1 MKKILLNLQRFGEGA
16 GDGAGESGAAVTG
29 EAAESPA
36 AGDTK
41 RGRKANPLAN
51 VKYGKVENTAKEPQP
66 EAEEGE
72 DDAPKEE
79 KPVDKHKLF
88 EEMIKGEYK
97 EEYDARTQRIIN
109 KRFGEMKQL
118 EERQKSIDP
127 ILAMISQKYGVD
139 ATDINA
145 LSKAIEEDDSFYEDE
160 ALARGLSVD
169 QLKQMRRMERE
180 NEQLKRAQKEAEKKA
195 YADNAYRQWMQESE
209 ALKAKYPGFD
219 FEQECAN
226 KDFTSLLANG
236 IDVETA
242 YEVIHKDEII
252 GGAMQYAAQQVRQ
265 KTVQQIQAKGSRPTE
280 NGVASQAAV
289 VTKSD
294 PSKLTKQDRAEIM
307 RRVARGEKISF

>member
-16 GDGAGESGAAVTG
+16 GDGAGEAAATG
-29 EAAESPA
+29 ETVESPA

-51 VKYGKVENTAKEPQP
+51 VQYGKVENTAEDSQPQ
-66 EAEEGE
+66 EEERE
-72 DDAPKEE
+72 DDAPKQEP
-79 KPVDKHKLF
+79 KDKHKLF

-97 EEYDARTQRIIN
+97 DEFDARTQRILN

-118 EERQKSIDP
+118 EEKQKNIDP

-160 ALARGLSVD
+160 ALERGMSVD

-209 ALKAKYPGFD
+209 ALKAKYPSFD
-219 FEQECAN
+219 FETECAN

-265 KTVQQIQAKGSRPTE
+265 KTVQGIRAKSNRPTE